1 MKTKQNLSNGCNIS
15 SICCKNSIVWSFFI
29 VLAQMSLYNSVQ
41 TKTSKLSDHVHNFM
55 MISPML
61 FRWHNKSIESNLR
74 WAHRFRKWL
83 VAYSTASHYLNQC
96 LVNWT
101 DRQNISV
108 NFWCLFLFVCLFCFV
123 LIYQNTKTKIHPRKS
138 ISWCRL
144 QNGDHFGPWRYDL
157 KWGNGKI
164 LNPFIQVF

>member
-1 MKTKQNLSNGCNIS
+1 MKTQQNLSNGCNIS
-15 SICCKNSIVWSFFI
+15 SICCKNSILWSFFI

-61 FRWHNKSIESNLR
+61 FRWHNKSIESNRR

-101 DRQNISV
+101 DRQTFRWI
-108 NFWCLFLFVCLFCFV
+108 FGACFCLFVCFV
-123 LIYQNTKTKIHPRKS
+123 LFWFIKIQKQKFIHENPSHDVACKMAT
-138 ISWCRL
+138 IL
-144 QNGDHFGPWRYDL
+144 VHGDM
-157 KWGNGKI
+157 I
-164 LNPFIQVF
+164 